1 MNGDLYPFKFS
12 LKSLI
17 GISEILFKNL
27 FLMVIAYIKNISAA
41 KPRTATKPM

>member
-1 MNGDLYPFKFS
+1 MNGDLYPLKFS

-27 FLMVIAYIKNISAA
+27 FLMVIAYIKNISTA